1 MLDKSVND
9 FLRRLSSKEPVPG
22 GGSVAALLGSMCCAL
37 GDMVCNLTIGK
48 VKYSE
53 YDYINQQIRSKLYD
67 LQNEFNDLCYQDI
80 EVFNRLVNTYKLP
93 GITSE
98 EIEYKEKVMTPLI
111 YDAISVPISVMKKSV
126 ESLQYIDELKNHSS
140 KLAISD
146 IGVAVSCAKSCLE
159 SAAMNVYI
167 NTSMLSDKNRSKE
180 INNEANEL
188 LHKGISIANKIY
200 NEITQI
206 LTYQLK

>member
-9 FLRRLSSKEPVPG
+9 FLRKLSSKEPVPG

-167 NTSMLSDKNRSKE
+167 NTSMISDKNRSKE

>member
-9 FLRRLSSKEPVPG
+9 FLRKLSSKEPVPG

-159 SAAMNVYI
+159 SATMNVYI

>member
-1 MLDKSVND
+1 
-9 FLRRLSSKEPVPG
+9 
-22 GGSVAALLGSMCCAL
+22 
-37 GDMVCNLTIGK
+37 
-48 VKYSE
+48 
-53 YDYINQQIRSKLYD
+53 
-67 LQNEFNDLCYQDI
+67 
-80 EVFNRLVNTYKLP
+80 
-93 GITSE
+93 
-98 EIEYKEKVMTPLI
+98 MTPLI

>member
-9 FLRRLSSKEPVPG
+9 FLRKLSSKEPVPG

-146 IGVAVSCAKSCLE
+146 ILCYKI
-159 SAAMNVYI
+159 NV
-167 NTSMLSDKNRSKE
+167 LQF
-180 INNEANEL
+180 L
-188 LHKGISIANKIY
+188 LVNL
-200 NEITQI
+200 Q
-206 LTYQLK
+206 

>member
-9 FLRRLSSKEPVPG
+9 FLRKLSSKEPVPG

-93 GITSE
+93 SITSE

>member
-9 FLRRLSSKEPVPG
+9 FLRKLSSKEPVPG